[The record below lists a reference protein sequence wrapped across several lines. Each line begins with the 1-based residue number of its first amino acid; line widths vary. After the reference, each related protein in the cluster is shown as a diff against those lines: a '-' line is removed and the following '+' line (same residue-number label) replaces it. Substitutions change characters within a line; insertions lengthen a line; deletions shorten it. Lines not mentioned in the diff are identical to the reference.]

1 MAFPP
6 QFLDEIR
13 TRVTLSDVIGRTVKL
28 VRKGREYSGLCP
40 FHAEKTPSF
49 TVNNEKNFYHCFGCG
64 AHGDVFGYLIQKDG
78 VPFLEAVERLAAE
91 AGLEVPTATFEDRR
105 KAERRAG
112 LLGATEAACAFYER
126 TLHGPNG
133 RRALE
138 YLKGRGLTNE
148 TIRRFRLGFA
158 PVGNSLKTAILSDEM
173 PEALLLE
180 AGLIRRPD
188 DGRSNYDFF
197 RDRVIFPILDVRSR
211 VIAFGGRTMGDGE
224 PKYLNSPDTPLFDKR
239 ATLYGLSAARR
250 AALDKERVVV
260 VEGYMDVIALSQ
272 AGLREAVA
280 PLGTALTESHLR
292 TLWKLAPEPVLC
304 FDGDAPGLRAA
315 GRAAERALPLLK
327 PSKSL
332 RFVTLPPGED
342 PDSLVSVQGM
352 QAMEELIGRAAAL
365 DAVIWTLETEGHN
378 FDTPERLAG
387 LEKRLDGRAL
397 SIEDR
402 GVQFRYRAAFRDRLR
417 ALADATRP
425 KRAFAHSTTA
435 GVPGN
440 RVLRGRPERPQPS
453 ALRARRGP
461 AVLRRRLEQVL
472 LAVAVNHSEI
482 LDMFAEHLAMV
493 NFSDPK
499 LDNLRQEIL
508 KLCADVPGLD
518 SEGLK
523 TTLEQGGS
531 ADALKTL
538 LGSDVYVHARFARP
552 DAREEDARS
561 GFLEVLSRHLE
572 PRRKAELEEA
582 RHVYVNDPTEEN
594 WERFEKLKLDAR
606 HRDGA
611 GDAAVGAD

>member
-78 VPFLEAVERLAAE
+78 VPFLEAVESLAAE
-91 AGLEVPTATFEDRR
+91 AGLEVPRATSEDRR
-105 KAERRAG
+105 KAERRGG
-112 LLGATEAACAFYER
+112 LLKATEAACAFYER
-126 TLHGPNG
+126 TLHGPDG

-158 PVGNSLKTAILSDEM
+158 PVGNSLKTAIQSDEM

-188 DGRSNYDFF
+188 DGRSPYDFF
-197 RDRVIFPILDVRSR
+197 RDRVIFPILDVRNR

-250 AALDKERVVV
+250 AAHDKDRVLV

-292 TLWKLAPEPVLC
+292 ALWKLAPEPVLC
-304 FDGDAPGLRAA
+304 FDGDPAGLRAA
-315 GRAAERALPLLK
+315 GRAAERALPLLE
-327 PSKSL
+327 PAKSL

-342 PDSLVSVQGM
+342 PDSLVSVQGT
-352 QAMEELIGRAAAL
+352 QAMEELIGRATAL

-387 LEKRLDGRAL
+387 LERRLDGRAL

-425 KRAFAHSTTA
+425 KRAFAHSTWA

-440 RVLRGRPERPQPS
+440 RLLRGRPERPKPS
-453 ALRARRGP
+453 ALGARRGP

-472 LAVAVNHSEI
+472 LAVVVNHSEI
-482 LDMFAEHLAMV
+482 LDMFAEDLAMV

-523 TTLEQGGS
+523 TNLKQGGS
-531 ADALKTL
+531 ADALKIL
-538 LGSDVYVHARFARP
+538 LGSDVYAHARFARP
-552 DAREEDARS
+552 EAREEDARS

-606 HRDGA
+606 HRGGA
-611 GDAAVGAD
+611 VDVALEAD